1 MGDLTQTL
9 LKSQCEPGRSR
20 LERVRIVRL
29 ENDFDVGTVG
39 AEAWVRAYTDLRVD
53 LYCLGENP
61 DDPALRRAVAVTPG
75 SDRRTRA
82 QLALDRLVHR
92 LHLRRQAGEDVDVF
106 EHEPGRPAERVGQWA
121 AAGGKPGPA
130 GRILRV
136 GSKRA
141 PSSPAT
147 ALYSVFSTPKTAA
160 TASRGTSSCGP
171 PTPLV
176 ARAGE
181 WRSRGL
187 RHLGPQ
193 VGRARR
199 GRPVLARR
207 PA

>member
-9 LKSQCEPGRSR
+9 LKSLCEPGRSR

-39 AEAWVRAYTDLRVD
+39 AEAWVRAYTDSRVD

-82 QLALDRLVHR
+82 QFALDRLVHR
-92 LHLRRQAGEDVDVF
+92 LHLRRQAGKDVDVF

-121 AAGGKPGPA
+121 AAGGKAGPA

-136 GSKRA
+136 GSKAR
-141 PSSPAT
+141 SK
-147 ALYSVFSTPKTAA
+147 LLGDVFVLGLLDAE
-160 TASRGTSSCGP
+160 SRSDG
-171 PTPLV
+171 L
-176 ARAGE
+176 ARDV
-181 WRSRGL
+181 
-187 RHLGPQ
+187 
-193 VGRARR
+193 VGRSAEAT
-199 GRPVLARR
+199 GDDD
-207 PA
+207 